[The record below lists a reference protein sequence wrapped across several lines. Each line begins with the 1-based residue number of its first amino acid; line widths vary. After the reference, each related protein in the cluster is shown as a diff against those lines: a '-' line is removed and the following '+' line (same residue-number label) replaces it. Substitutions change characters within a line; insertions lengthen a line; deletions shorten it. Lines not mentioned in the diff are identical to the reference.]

1 MMRFKHVLQVL
12 VMVAVLLAAMGNFQG
27 AQAQA
32 EEPVVVVRD
41 LTYWDATYTGYVDA
55 NRFEKWPVI
64 FTETENFKV
73 TATPSGEGLTT
84 KIVLL
89 DSSGTEITSASG
101 MLTSSQPAGNYFV
114 QVEPETGSGFYDLT
128 IRREE
133 VVITDPSSTTS
144 TEPASVKV
152 GESAVVSV
160 SLDNVPAEGYTSAE
174 FACTYDAAMVEV
186 SNIVVTDLFGADSA
200 TAINGPANGS
210 FIVAVA
216 GSNGNRAMTDG
227 TVFTFSAMGLQVGET
242 TITCVAR
249 VSQGDSVLTE
259 VPSTSATLN
268 VVSTT
273 PDVETI
279 CDDGIDNDNDGLVD
293 LDDPDCQTA
302 GDSTFAGQVLA
313 GKAVTVSLYD
323 DADVLVA
330 SVAANTDGTFSLT
343 APAATYKAVASAS
356 GFLSAEGTATLVA
369 TETTTQST
377 VTLLAGD
384 VDGNA
389 VIDEFDAMTIG
400 MSYNGTDPAAAD
412 LNNDGVIN
420 VLDLE
425 LLATNYRLTGPINWP

>member
-1 MMRFKHVLQVL
+1 MRFKHVLQVL
-12 VMVAVLLAAMGNFQG
+12 VIAAVLLAAMGNFQG
-27 AQAQA
+27 ARAQA

-55 NRFEKWPVI
+55 NRFEKWPVV
-64 FTETENFKV
+64 FSQAEDFSV
-73 TATPSGEGLTT
+73 TAAPTGDGLTT
-84 KIVLL
+84 LIVLL
-89 DSSGTEITSASG
+89 DEGGTELASASG
-101 MLTSSQPAGNYFV
+101 KLTSSQPAGNYFV
-114 QVEPETGSGFYDLT
+114 RIEPETGSGFYDLT

-144 TEPASVKV
+144 AEPASLKV

-174 FACTYDAAMVEV
+174 FACTYDPAMVEV

-216 GSNGNRAMTDG
+216 GSNGNKATADG
-227 TVFTFSAMGLQVGET
+227 TAFTFSAMGLQVGQT
-242 TITCVAR
+242 TVTCVAR
-249 VSQGDSVLTE
+249 VSQGDNVLTE
-259 VPSTSATLN
+259 LPSTAANLTITDE
-268 VVSTT
+268 VVVT
-273 PDVETI
+273 
-279 CDDGIDNDNDGLVD
+279 DG
-293 LDDPDCQTA
+293 
-302 GDSTFAGQVLA
+302 TFAGQVLA
-313 GKAVTVSLYD
+313 GKTVTVSLYD
-323 DADVLVA
+323 DADALVA
-330 SVAANTDGTFSLT
+330 STPANEDGTFSVM
-343 APAATYKAVASAS
+343 APAGTYKVVATAS

-369 TETTTQST
+369 ESTTTQST

-384 VDGNA
+384 IDGNA
-389 VIDEFDAMTIG
+389 VIDQFDAMTIG

-425 LLATNYRLTGPINWP
+425 LVAANYRLTGPIDWPS

>member
-12 VMVAVLLAAMGNFQG
+12 VMVVVLFAAMGNFQG

-32 EEPVVVVRD
+32 EDPVVVVRD

-55 NRFEKWPVI
+55 NRFEKWPVV
-64 FTETENFKV
+64 FTQAEDFSV
-73 TATPSGEGLTT
+73 TAAPTGEGLTT
-84 KIVLL
+84 LVVLL
-89 DSSGTEITSASG
+89 DESGTELASASG
-101 MLTSSQPAGNYFV
+101 KLTSSQPAGNYFV
-114 QVEPETGSGFYDLT
+114 RIEPETGSGFYDLT

-133 VVITDPSSTTS
+133 VVITDPSSSTS
-144 TEPASVKV
+144 ADPASVKV

-210 FIVAVA
+210 FIVAIA
-216 GSNGNRAMTDG
+216 GSNGNRATADG
-227 TVFTFSAMGLQVGET
+227 TAFTFSAMGLQVGET
-242 TITCVAR
+242 TINCVAR
-249 VSQGDSVLTE
+249 VSQGDNVLTE
-259 VPSTSATLN
+259 LPSTSTTLS
-268 VVSTT
+268 VVTT
-273 PDVETI
+273 TSDVEI
-279 CDDGIDNDNDGLVD
+279 CDDGIDNDGDGLVD
-293 LDDPDCQTA
+293 LADPDCQTA

-323 DADVLVA
+323 DTDTLVT
-330 SVAANTDGTFSLT
+330 STSANEDGTFT
-343 APAATYKAVASAS
+343 VMAPAGTYKVVATAS
-356 GFLSAEGTATLVA
+356 GYLSAEGTATLVA
-369 TETTTQST
+369 DATTTQST

-384 VDGNA
+384 IDGNG
-389 VIDEFDAMTIG
+389 VIDQFDAMTIG

-412 LNNDGVIN
+412 LNNDGLIN

-425 LLATNYRLTGPINWP
+425 LVASNYRLTGPIDWPS